1 MGGAYQKWMFKLL
14 LAKVTA
20 DVVWVLNVG
29 LSVGL
34 HVLNVG
40 LSVGLHVLNVGQRMA
55 LNVGLSVLNHERVGL
70 KSKSMRLHVCLS

>member
-40 LSVGLHVLNVGQRMA
+40 LRMA
-55 LNVGLSVLNHERVGL
+55 LNVGLSVLNHESVGL
-70 KSKSMRLHVCLS
+70 KGKSMRLHVCLS